1 VAAFAAEH
9 RDRVEFFQFLQWEA
23 DRQLAAA
30 QRAARADCRSGSIV
44 ISRRRRSGTGRRPGQ
59 NQELACPRRSIGARP
74 DALSRGGQNWGLA
87 PVNPLVLR
95 RQGFAP
101 FIASLRANMRHAGI
115 LRIDHVMSLK
125 RLYWIPSGMEAR
137 AGAYVNYPFED
148 LLRLVALESQRHAC
162 AVVGEDLGTVPEGFR
177 DTMRSANVLS
187 YRIFVFERRQDG
199 ASVPPTEYPALA
211 AASAA
216 THDIATLKGFWL
228 GGDIAWR
235 RRLGLYPD
243 VHAQE
248 SEAAERRRDRYFLL
262 EALVR
267 EGLLVETQ
275 ITAFLTE
282 AGVAGLFDR
291 TRDAILTYLA
301 RSRARL
307 MLIQL
312 EDVLAEGEQANL
324 PGTTDEHPNWRRQL
338 SRSVEEIV
346 NGGKL
351 HRVAGLIKEARL
363 RSAGG

>member
-1 VAAFAAEH
+1 
-9 RDRVEFFQFLQWEA
+9 
-23 DRQLAAA
+23 
-30 QRAARADCRSGSIV
+30 
-44 ISRRRRSGTGRRPGQ
+44 
-59 NQELACPRRSIGARP
+59 
-74 DALSRGGQNWGLA
+74 
-87 PVNPLVLR
+87 
-95 RQGFAP
+95 
-101 FIASLRANMRHAGI
+101 LRANMRHAGI

-125 RLYWIPSGMEAR
+125 RLYWIPSGMAAR

-199 ASVPPTEYPALA
+199 GFVPPTEYPALA

-248 SEAAERRRDRYFLL
+248 AEAAERRRDRYLLL

-267 EGLLVETQ
+267 EGLIAEAQ
-275 ITAFLTE
+275 IGAFLTG
-282 AGVAGLFDR
+282 AGEPIYSTELG
-291 TRDAILTYLA
+291 DAILTYLA

-307 MLIQL
+307 MLVQL
-312 EDVLAEGEQANL
+312 EDVLAEVEQANL
-324 PGTTDEHPNWRRQL
+324 PGTTDAHPNWCRQL
-338 SRSVEEIV
+338 SRGVEEIV
-346 NGGKL
+346 DGGAL
-351 HRVAGLIKEARL
+351 HRVACFIKEARL